1 MRKIAHFIVN
11 SSIATVFAMLLCVGV
26 LIYVVLVSD
35 VIAPIGGVDAWAYL
49 GLLLYPLLG
58 IFVVRLNRGF
68 TSSSSHTLFPVTL
81 LMMGC
86 SLSPQIL
93 EAYGL
98 VYSLAFIVVYY
109 VLSDTYRKY
118 QSMGRYFVAFALLS
132 VVTFVTPQLL
142 LLLPF
147 LIPCCIPLKS
157 LHLRTICAA
166 LIGIIFPYWMAF
178 GILFFTDDLAF
189 FLQHFSAATTFLS
202 PAFHTISLPVGG
214 WVLTIP
220 YFALQVGWALLL
232 LIPSV
237 ANVFFCS
244 SMKVSAR
251 ANLSFVSLL
260 AIISLLGMFLL
271 PTICSSLLPLLLL
284 WVAILGDSFFVVPLT
299 RANNIFLT
307 VLTILWVVLYVLLV
321 WSISLAY

>member
-1 MRKIAHFIVN
+1 MRKIAHFIAN
-11 SSIATVFAMLLCVGV
+11 SSIATVVAMLLCVGL
-26 LIYVVLVSD
+26 LIYFVLVSD
-35 VIAPIGGVDAWAYL
+35 VVAPIGGVDAWAYL

-58 IFVVRLNRGF
+58 FFTVRLNRGF
-68 TSSSSHTLFPVTL
+68 TSSSSRTLFPVTL

-93 EAYGL
+93 GSYGV
-98 VYSLAFIVVYY
+98 VYSLAFIAVYY
-109 VLSDTYRKY
+109 VLSDTYRKH

-132 VVTFVTPQLL
+132 IVTFVTPQLL

-178 GILFFTDDLAF
+178 GILFFIDDLAF
-189 FLQHFSAATTFLS
+189 FSQHFSAAITILPPTFD
-202 PAFHTISLPVGG
+202 TISFPIRG
-214 WVLTIP
+214 WMLTIP
-220 YFALQVGWALLL
+220 YLAIQVGWALLL

-260 AIISLLGMFLL
+260 AIISLLGMFLF
-271 PTICSSLLPLLLL
+271 PAICCSLLPLLLL
-284 WVAILGDSFFVVPLT
+284 WAAILGDSFFLVPLT
-299 RANNIFLT
+299 RANNIFLAI
-307 VLTILWVVLYVLLV
+307 LTILWVALYVLLV